1 MQSEVLPPALLG
13 RDVAA
18 QAATGS
24 GKTLAFVV
32 PAVCLAL
39 EHRGRS
45 KRPTILVL
53 TPTREL
59 AAQVAD
65 VAREVAQ
72 PLGLRVAACY
82 GGTPIPKQEK
92 RLSDGV
98 DLLIAT
104 PGRLIDLHERGAVAF
119 DEVRLAVVDEAD
131 RMADMGFAPQVDWL
145 LRRLPATRQ
154 TILCSAT
161 LAGDVARLSENWLD
175 DPVVVGVE
183 ERSSAPGQLVH
194 RFLYVHGADK
204 DRVAARLIRSYGR
217 CVVFCDTK
225 RDTDRVARRLA
236 DLDVSVAALHGD
248 LQQKMRERALDAF
261 SAGKVE
267 AIVATDVAAVAS
279 TLRPWR
285 ASSSTSPRAIRR
297 RTSTA
302 SGARPVP
309 APSGWPSRWWS
320 GTRRCWRWP
329 SSAAGHGAPAD
340 RGGVLQR
347 RSPRRRRRLGH
358 DRGVL
363 RALGPPARLSRA
375 LPLGA
380 RGWRGKLRPNQ
391 GSAARSA
398 STIER
403 SSSSAT
409 GVARAAARQRPASSR
424 SPASASERAIASLA

>member
-1 MQSEVLPPALLG
+1 MTNIMTADVADPSLDDGLEPDSAPTFAELGLPPALVDSLQRAGYDAPFAVQSEVLPPALQG

-32 PAVCLAL
+32 PAVCVAL

-45 KRPTILVL
+45 KRPPILVL

-59 AAQVAD
+59 AAQVAE

-145 LRRLPATRQ
+145 LRRLPPTRQ

-175 DPVVVGVE
+175 DPIIVGVE

-267 AIVATDVAAVAS
+267 AIVATDVAARGLDVEAVACVIQYQPAS
-279 TLRPWR
+279 DPTSYLHRVGRTARAGAIGLAVTLVEW
-285 ASSSTSPRAIRR
+285 
-297 RTSTA
+297 
-302 SGARPVP
+302 
-309 APSGWPSRWWS
+309 
-320 GTRRCWRWP
+320 
-329 SSAAGHGAPAD
+329 D
-340 RGGVLQR
+340 KEVLALALK
-347 RSPRRRRRLGH
+347 RRLGMEQLPIVEVFSN
-358 DRGVL
+358 DERLADVAGWDMTEESS
-363 RALGPPARLSRA
+363 GPSAR
-375 LPLGA
+375 
-380 RGWRGKLRPNQ
+380 K
-391 GSAARSA
+391 RS
-398 STIER
+398 
-403 SSSSAT
+403 
-409 GVARAAARQRPASSR
+409 
-424 SPASASERAIASLA
+424 

>member
-1 MQSEVLPPALLG
+1 MTNTMTADVADDPSAPSGADAGDPLPRASFADLGLPTQVVDSLARAGFDAPFAVQAEVLPPALQG
-13 RDVAA
+13 QDVAA

-39 EHRGRS
+39 ERRGRS
-45 KRPTILVL
+45 KRPPVMVL

-65 VAREVAQ
+65 VAREVAG

-82 GGTPIPKQEK
+82 GGTPIPKQER
-92 RLSDGV
+92 RLADGV

-119 DEVRLAVVDEAD
+119 DDVALAVVDEAD

-236 DLDVSVAALHGD
+236 ALDVKVAALHGD

-261 SAGKVE
+261 SEGKVE
-267 AIVATDVAAVAS
+267 AIVATDVAARGLDVEGVACVIQYQPAS
-279 TLRPWR
+279 DPTSYLHRVGRTARAGAIGLAVTLVEW
-285 ASSSTSPRAIRR
+285 
-297 RTSTA
+297 
-302 SGARPVP
+302 
-309 APSGWPSRWWS
+309 
-320 GTRRCWRWP
+320 
-329 SSAAGHGAPAD
+329 D
-340 RGGVLQR
+340 KEVLALALK
-347 RSPRRRRRLGH
+347 RRLGMEQLPIVEVFSN
-358 DRGVL
+358 DERLDDV
-363 RALGPPARLSRA
+363 AAWDMSAESSGPSAR
-375 LPLGA
+375 
-380 RGWRGKLRPNQ
+380 K
-391 GSAARSA
+391 RS
-398 STIER
+398 
-403 SSSSAT
+403 
-409 GVARAAARQRPASSR
+409 
-424 SPASASERAIASLA
+424 

>member
-1 MQSEVLPPALLG
+1 MTNMLTADVADPSLEPGSEPASAPTFDEFGLPPALVESLRRAGFDAPFAVQSEVLPPALLG

-32 PAVCLAL
+32 PAICLAL

-72 PLGLRVAACY
+72 PVGLRVAACY
-82 GGTPIPKQEK
+82 GGTPIPKQET

-119 DEVRLAVVDEAD
+119 DDVRLAVVDEAD

-267 AIVATDVAAVAS
+267 AIVATDVAARGLDVGLAV
-279 TLRPWR
+279 TLVEW
-285 ASSSTSPRAIRR
+285 
-297 RTSTA
+297 
-302 SGARPVP
+302 
-309 APSGWPSRWWS
+309 
-320 GTRRCWRWP
+320 
-329 SSAAGHGAPAD
+329 D
-340 RGGVLQR
+340 REVLALALK
-347 RSPRRRRRLGH
+347 RRLGMERLPIVEVFSND
-358 DRGVL
+358 DRLDDVAAWDMTEESSGPTARR
-363 RALGPPARLSRA
+363 RA
-375 LPLGA
+375 
-380 RGWRGKLRPNQ
+380 
-391 GSAARSA
+391 
-398 STIER
+398 
-403 SSSSAT
+403 
-409 GVARAAARQRPASSR
+409 
-424 SPASASERAIASLA
+424 

>member
-1 MQSEVLPPALLG
+1 MTNMMTADVADPSLEPGSEPASAPNFDELGLPPALVESLRRAGFDAPFAVQSEVLPPALLG

-32 PAVCLAL
+32 PAICLAL

-72 PLGLRVAACY
+72 PVGLRVAACY

-119 DEVRLAVVDEAD
+119 DDVRLAVVDEAD

-267 AIVATDVAAVAS
+267 AIVATDVAARGLDVEAVACVIQYQPAGDPTS
-279 TLRPWR
+279 YLHRVGRTARAGAIGLAVTLVEW
-285 ASSSTSPRAIRR
+285 
-297 RTSTA
+297 
-302 SGARPVP
+302 
-309 APSGWPSRWWS
+309 
-320 GTRRCWRWP
+320 
-329 SSAAGHGAPAD
+329 D
-340 RGGVLQR
+340 KEVLALALK
-347 RSPRRRRRLGH
+347 RRLGMERLPIVEVFSND
-358 DRGVL
+358 DRLDDVAAWDMTEESSGPTARR
-363 RALGPPARLSRA
+363 RA
-375 LPLGA
+375 
-380 RGWRGKLRPNQ
+380 
-391 GSAARSA
+391 
-398 STIER
+398 
-403 SSSSAT
+403 
-409 GVARAAARQRPASSR
+409 
-424 SPASASERAIASLA
+424 